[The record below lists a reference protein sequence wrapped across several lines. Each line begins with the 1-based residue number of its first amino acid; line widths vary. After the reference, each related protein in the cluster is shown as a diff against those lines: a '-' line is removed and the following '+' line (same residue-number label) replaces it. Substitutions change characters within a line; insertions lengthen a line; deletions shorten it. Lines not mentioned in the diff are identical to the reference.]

1 MAHLPVANVA
11 PKNPEVVLSGH
22 RSVTG
27 GVRMKHARVFALVLG
42 FALVVAACGGD
53 DDTTTT
59 TQGATTT
66 QATSPAEETPT
77 ETSPAADDSMA
88 EDDPMMDADAT
99 IADLRSRIE
108 GQSVVVGS
116 SGFPNASL
124 TGAFRTMDFLRDDF
138 GLDVEF
144 RLLDS
149 DPLVAATIA
158 GEVEVGQLSLAGMAN
173 AVSAGSDFVAFGGD
187 DQKNSFIIAAK
198 APIATMEE
206 LRGHPVAAT
215 QSLNQ
220 ITGQTLQKCLADVG
234 MTVDDVQLVRLAH
247 TGEATQ
253 AITSGQVVGG
263 ISATWRLT
271 QLTLNEGEGAYNML
285 CAGWESN
292 PQISSVWYA
301 ERDWVDA
308 NPDMALAFNIASL
321 KSARWTQEDK
331 QRWMDYAMSVNDNL
345 TPEAASLDYDSLVG
359 ELDMWPVNG
368 SLDYDLM
375 QTTLD
380 TSFAFEAVDREYTV
394 EELVTFEFQD
404 QALEIL
410 GVAEYMPDIDH
421 MDDPMMDADATIADL
436 RSRIEG
442 QSVVV
447 GSSGFPN
454 ASLTGA
460 FRTMDF
466 LRDDFGLDVEFR
478 LLDSD
483 PLVAATIA
491 GEVEVGQLSL
501 AGMANAVSAGSDF
514 VAFGGDDQK
523 NSFII
528 AAKAPIA
535 TMEELRGHP
544 VAATQ
549 SLNQITGQT
558 LQKCLADVGM
568 TVDDVQLV
576 RLAHTGEATQAITS
590 GQVVGGISATWR
602 LTQLTLNEGEGAYN
616 MLCAGWE
623 SNPQISS
630 VWYAERDWVDANPD
644 MALAFNIASLKS
656 ARWTQEDKQ
665 RWMDYAM
672 SVNDNLTPEAAS
684 LDYDSLVGELDMW
697 PVNGSLDYDL
707 MQTTLDTSFAF
718 EAVDREYTVEEL
730 VAFEFQDQ
738 ALEILGRS

>member
-1 MAHLPVANVA
+1 MRHKRL
-11 PKNPEVVLSGH
+11 L
-22 RSVTG
+22 
-27 GVRMKHARVFALVLG
+27 ALVLG
-42 FALVVAACGGD
+42 FALLGAACGAD
-53 DDTTTT
+53 EEP
-59 TQGATTT
+59 AATT
-66 QATSPAEETPT
+66 QATTATQATQATQAPADDTPT
-77 ETSPAADDSMA
+77 ETAPADDA
-88 EDDPMMDADAT
+88 MMDEAET
-99 IADLRSRIE
+99 IADIRSRIE

-158 GEVEVGQLSLAGMAN
+158 GEVDVGQLSLAGMAN
-173 AVSAGSDFVAFGGD
+173 AVSAGSDFLAFGGD

-198 APIATMEE
+198 APVSSMEE
-206 LRGHPVAAT
+206 LRGQPVAAT

-253 AITSGQVVGG
+253 AISSGQVVGG

-271 QLTLNEGEGAYNML
+271 QLTLNEGVGAYNML
-285 CAGWESN
+285 CAGWEAA

-301 ERDWVDA
+301 ERAWVEA

-321 KSARWTQEDK
+321 KSARWAQEDK
-331 QRWMDYAMSVNDNL
+331 QQWIEYAMSVNERL
-345 TPEAASLDYDSLVG
+345 TPEAASLDYDSLLG

-368 SLDYDLM
+368 SLDYDLL

-380 TSFAFEAVDREYTV
+380 TSFEFEAVDREYTV

-404 QALEIL
+404 KALEIL
-410 GVAEYMPDIDH
+410 GTAERNPDIS
-421 MDDPMMDADATIADL
+421 MADDAMMDADAVIADI

-491 GEVEVGQLSL
+491 GEVDVGQLSL

-514 VAFGGDDQK
+514 LAFGGDDQK

-528 AAKAPIA
+528 AAKAPVSS
-535 TMEELRGHP
+535 MEELRGQP

-576 RLAHTGEATQAITS
+576 RLAHTGEATQAISS

-602 LTQLTLNEGEGAYN
+602 LTQLTLNEGVGAYN

-623 SNPQISS
+623 AAPQISS
-630 VWYAERDWVDANPD
+630 VWYAERAWVEANPD

-656 ARWTQEDKQ
+656 ARWAQEDKQ
-665 RWMDYAM
+665 QWIEYAM
-672 SVNDNLTPEAAS
+672 SVNERLTAEAAAI
-684 LDYDSLVGELDMW
+684 DYDGLIHELDMW

-707 MQTTLDTSFAF
+707 MQTTLDTSLEF
-718 EAVDREYTVEEL
+718 EAVDRAYTVEEL
-730 VAFEFQDQ
+730 VTFEFQDQ
-738 ALEILGRS
+738 ALDILGRR

>member
-1 MAHLPVANVA
+1 MRHMRLMAL
-11 PKNPEVVLSGH
+11 L
-22 RSVTG
+22 
-27 GVRMKHARVFALVLG
+27 LG
-42 FALVVAACGGD
+42 FALLVAACGAD
-53 DDTTTT
+53 EEPAAT
-59 TQGATTT
+59 TQAPATQATT
-66 QATSPAEETPT
+66 QATQAPADDTPT
-77 ETSPAADDSMA
+77 ETAPADDG
-88 EDDPMMDADAT
+88 MMDEAET
-99 IADLRSRIE
+99 IADIRSRIE

-158 GEVEVGQLSLAGMAN
+158 GEVDVGQLSLAGMAN

-198 APIATMEE
+198 APISSMEE
-206 LRGHPVAAT
+206 LRGQPVAAT

-271 QLTLNEGEGAYNML
+271 QLTINEGEGAYNML

-301 ERDWVDA
+301 ERAWVEA

-321 KSARWTQEDK
+321 KSARWAQEDK
-331 QRWMDYAMSVNDNL
+331 QRWIEYAMSVNERL
-345 TPEAASLDYDSLVG
+345 TPEAASLDYDSLLG

-368 SLDYDLM
+368 SLEYDLL

-380 TSFAFEAVDREYTV
+380 TSFEFEAVDREYTV

-404 QALEIL
+404 KALEIL
-410 GVAEYMPDIDH
+410 GTAERNPDIS
-421 MDDPMMDADATIADL
+421 MADDAMMDPDAVIADI

-491 GEVEVGQLSL
+491 GEVDVGQLSL

-528 AAKAPIA
+528 AAKAPISS
-535 TMEELRGHP
+535 MEELRGQP

-602 LTQLTLNEGEGAYN
+602 LTQLTINEGEGAYN

-630 VWYAERDWVDANPD
+630 VWYAERAWVEANPD

-656 ARWTQEDKQ
+656 ARWAQEDKQ
-665 RWMDYAM
+665 QWIEYAM
-672 SVNDNLTPEAAS
+672 SVNERLTAEAAS
-684 LDYDSLVGELDMW
+684 IDYDGLIHELDMW

-707 MQTTLDTSFAF
+707 MQTTLDTSLAF
-718 EAVDREYTVEEL
+718 EAVDRAYTVEEL
-730 VAFEFQDQ
+730 VTFEFQDQ
-738 ALEILGRS
+738 ALDILGRR

>member
-1 MAHLPVANVA
+1 
-11 PKNPEVVLSGH
+11 
-22 RSVTG
+22 
-27 GVRMKHARVFALVLG
+27 MKKMRLLALLVG
-42 FALVVAACGGD
+42 FSLLAAACGAD
-53 DDTTTT
+53 EEPAAT
-59 TQGATTT
+59 TQAPATT
-66 QATSPAEETPT
+66 QATQATEAPADDTPT
-77 ETSPAADDSMA
+77 ETAPADDAM
-88 EDDPMMDADAT
+88 MMDEADT
-99 IADLRSRIE
+99 IADIRSRIE

-158 GEVEVGQLSLAGMAN
+158 GEVDVGQLSLAGMAN
-173 AVSAGSDFVAFGGD
+173 AVSAGSDFLAFGGD
-187 DQKNSFIIAAK
+187 DQKNSFIVAAK
-198 APIATMEE
+198 APVSSMEE
-206 LRGHPVAAT
+206 LRGQPVAAT

-253 AITSGQVVGG
+253 AISSGQVVGG

-271 QLTLNEGEGAYNML
+271 QLTLNEGVGAYNML
-285 CAGWESN
+285 CAGWEAA

-301 ERDWVDA
+301 ERAWVDA
-308 NPDMALAFNIASL
+308 NPDIALAFNIASL
-321 KSARWTQEDK
+321 KSARWAQEDK
-331 QRWMDYAMSVNDNL
+331 QRWIEYAMSVNDRL
-345 TPEAASLDYDSLVG
+345 TPEAASLDYDSLLG

-368 SLDYDLM
+368 SLDYDLL

-380 TSFAFEAVDREYTV
+380 TSFEFEAVDREYTV

-404 QALEIL
+404 KALEIL
-410 GVAEYMPDIDH
+410 GTAERNPDIS
-421 MDDPMMDADATIADL
+421 MADDAMMDADAVIADI

-491 GEVEVGQLSL
+491 GEVDVGQLSL

-523 NSFII
+523 NSFIV
-528 AAKAPIA
+528 AAKAPVSS
-535 TMEELRGHP
+535 MEELRGQP

-558 LQKCLADVGM
+558 LQKCLADAGM

-576 RLAHTGEATQAITS
+576 RLAHTGEATQAISS

-602 LTQLTLNEGEGAYN
+602 LTQLTINEGEGAYN

-623 SNPQISS
+623 AAPQISS
-630 VWYAERDWVDANPD
+630 VWYAERAWVEANPD
-644 MALAFNIASLKS
+644 IALAFNIASLKS

-665 RWMDYAM
+665 RWIEYAM
-672 SVNDNLTPEAAS
+672 SVNERLTAEAAAI
-684 LDYDSLVGELDMW
+684 DYDGLIHELDMW

-707 MQTTLDTSFAF
+707 MQTTLDTSLEF
-718 EAVDREYTVEEL
+718 EAVDRAYTVEEL
-730 VAFEFQDQ
+730 VTFEFQDQ
-738 ALEILGRS
+738 ALDILGRR

>member
-1 MAHLPVANVA
+1 
-11 PKNPEVVLSGH
+11 
-22 RSVTG
+22 
-27 GVRMKHARVFALVLG
+27 MKYKRLLALMLG
-42 FALVVAACGGD
+42 FALLAVACGGD
-53 DDTTTT
+53 EETTPDT
-59 TQGATTT
+59 QAPTT
-66 QATSPAEETPT
+66 QATQQTEAPATTQAMAEEP
-77 ETSPAADDSMA
+77 DDA
-88 EDDPMMDADAT
+88 MMDADS
-99 IADLRSRIE
+99 IADIRSRIE

-198 APIATMEE
+198 APVSSMEE

-253 AITSGQVVGG
+253 AISSGQVVGG

-271 QLTLNEGEGAYNML
+271 QLTLNEGPGAYNML
-285 CAGWESN
+285 CAGWEAA

-301 ERDWVDA
+301 ERAWVEA
-308 NPDMALAFNIASL
+308 NPDIALAFNIASL
-321 KSARWTQEDK
+321 KSARWAQEDK
-331 QRWMDYAMSVNDNL
+331 ERWIEYALSKIERL
-345 TPEAASLDYDSLVG
+345 TPEAAAIDYDSLLG
-359 ELDMWPVNG
+359 DLDMWPVNG
-368 SLDYDLM
+368 SLDYELL

-380 TSFAFEAVDREYTV
+380 TSLEFEAIDRAYTV
-394 EELVTFEFQD
+394 DELVTFEFQD
-404 QALEIL
+404 RALQIL
-410 GVAEYMPDIDH
+410 GVAERNPDIS
-421 MDDPMMDADATIADL
+421 MADDAMMMDADAMIADI

-528 AAKAPIA
+528 AAKAPVSS
-535 TMEELRGHP
+535 MEELRGHP

-576 RLAHTGEATQAITS
+576 RLAHTGEATQAISS

-630 VWYAERDWVDANPD
+630 VWYAERAWVEANPD
-644 MALAFNIASLKS
+644 LALAFNLASLKS
-656 ARWTQEDKQ
+656 ARWALEDKD
-665 RWMDYAM
+665 RWIEYAL
-672 SVNDNLTPEAAS
+672 SKIERLTPEAAAI
-684 LDYDSLVGELDMW
+684 DYDGLIHELDMW

-707 MQTTLDTSFAF
+707 MQTTLDTSLEF
-718 EAVDREYTVEEL
+718 EAVDRAYTVEEL
-730 VAFEFQDQ
+730 VTFEFQDK
-738 ALEILGRS
+738 ALEILGRM

>member
-1 MAHLPVANVA
+1 
-11 PKNPEVVLSGH
+11 
-22 RSVTG
+22 
-27 GVRMKHARVFALVLG
+27 MKHKRLLALVLG
-42 FALVVAACGGD
+42 FALLVVACGED
-53 DDTTTT
+53 EEPAAT
-59 TQGATTT
+59 TQGTTAT
-66 QATSPAEETPT
+66 QATQATQPAEETPT
-77 ETSPAADDSMA
+77 ETAPADDAM
-88 EDDPMMDADAT
+88 MMDADAM
-99 IADLRSRIE
+99 IADIRSRVE

-198 APIATMEE
+198 APIMSMEE

-247 TGEATQ
+247 TGEATA
-253 AITSGQVVGG
+253 AIVSGQVVGG

-301 ERDWVDA
+301 ERDWVEA

-321 KSARWTQEDK
+321 KSARWAQEDK
-331 QRWMDYAMSVNDNL
+331 QRWIDYAMSVNDNL

-368 SLDYDLM
+368 SLDHDLM

-394 EELVTFEFQD
+394 EELVTFEFQNK
-404 QALEIL
+404 ALEIL
-410 GVAEYMPDIDH
+410 GVAERMPDIS
-421 MDDPMMDADATIADL
+421 MDDDAMMMDADAMIADI
-436 RSRIEG
+436 RSRVEG

-528 AAKAPIA
+528 AAKAPIMS
-535 TMEELRGHP
+535 MEELRGHP

-576 RLAHTGEATQAITS
+576 RLAHTGEATAAIVS

-630 VWYAERDWVDANPD
+630 VWYAERDWVEANPD

-656 ARWTQEDKQ
+656 ARWAQEDKQ
-665 RWMDYAM
+665 RWIDYAM

-697 PVNGSLDYDL
+697 PVNGSLDHDL

-730 VAFEFQDQ
+730 VTFEFQNK
-738 ALEILGRS
+738 ALEILGHA

>member
-1 MAHLPVANVA
+1 
-11 PKNPEVVLSGH
+11 
-22 RSVTG
+22 
-27 GVRMKHARVFALVLG
+27 MKQTRLLALLLG
-42 FALVVAACGGD
+42 FALLVAACGSD
-53 DDTTTT
+53 EPAAT
-59 TQGATTT
+59 TQGTTAT
-66 QATSPAEETPT
+66 QATQPPDEETPT
-77 ETSPAADDSMA
+77 ETTAPGDA
-88 EDDPMMDADAT
+88 MMDADAM
-99 IADLRSRIE
+99 IADIRSRIE

-173 AVSAGSDFVAFGGD
+173 AVSAGAEFVAFGGD

-198 APIATMEE
+198 APISSMEE
-206 LRGHPVAAT
+206 LRGQPVAAT

-301 ERDWVDA
+301 EQAWVDA
-308 NPDMALAFNIASL
+308 NPDIALAFNIASL
-321 KSARWTQEDK
+321 KSARWAQDDK
-331 QRWMDYAMSVNDNL
+331 QRWIDYAMTKIERL
-345 TPEAASLDYDSLVG
+345 TPEAASLDYDNLLG

-380 TSFAFEAVDREYTV
+380 TSLSFEAVDRAYTV
-394 EELVTFEFQD
+394 DELVTFEFQD
-404 QALEIL
+404 KALEIL
-410 GVAEYMPDIDH
+410 GVAEYMPDIETTAPGDA
-421 MDDPMMDADATIADL
+421 MMDADAMIADI

-501 AGMANAVSAGSDF
+501 AGMANAVSAGAEF

-528 AAKAPIA
+528 AAKAPISS
-535 TMEELRGHP
+535 MEELRGQP

-630 VWYAERDWVDANPD
+630 VWYAEQAWVDANPD
-644 MALAFNIASLKS
+644 IALAFNIASLKS
-656 ARWTQEDKQ
+656 ARWAQDDKQ
-665 RWMDYAM
+665 RWIDYAM
-672 SVNDNLTPEAAS
+672 TKIERLTPEAAS
-684 LDYDSLVGELDMW
+684 IDYDGLIHELDMW

-707 MQTTLDTSFAF
+707 MQTTLDTSLSF
-718 EAVDREYTVEEL
+718 EAVDRAYTVDEL
-730 VAFEFQDQ
+730 VTFEFQDK
-738 ALEILGRS
+738 ALEILGSR

>member
-1 MAHLPVANVA
+1 
-11 PKNPEVVLSGH
+11 
-22 RSVTG
+22 
-27 GVRMKHARVFALVLG
+27 MKYKRLLALMLG
-42 FALVVAACGGD
+42 FALLAVACGGD
-53 DDTTTT
+53 EETTPDT
-59 TQGATTT
+59 QAPTT
-66 QATSPAEETPT
+66 QATQQTEAPATTQAMAEEP
-77 ETSPAADDSMA
+77 DDA
-88 EDDPMMDADAT
+88 MMDADS
-99 IADLRSRIE
+99 IADIRSRIE

-198 APIATMEE
+198 APVSSMEE
-206 LRGHPVAAT
+206 LRGQPVAAT

-220 ITGQTLQKCLADVG
+220 ITGQTLQKCLADAG

-253 AITSGQVVGG
+253 AISSGQVVGG

-271 QLTLNEGEGAYNML
+271 QLTLNEGPGAYNML
-285 CAGWESN
+285 CAGWEAA

-301 ERDWVDA
+301 ERAWVEA
-308 NPDMALAFNIASL
+308 NPDIALAFNIASL
-321 KSARWTQEDK
+321 KSARWAQEDK
-331 QRWMDYAMSVNDNL
+331 QRWIDYALSKIERL
-345 TPEAASLDYDSLVG
+345 TPEAAAIDYDSLLG
-359 ELDMWPVNG
+359 DLDMWPVNG
-368 SLDYDLM
+368 SLDHELL

-380 TSFAFEAVDREYTV
+380 TSLEFEAIDRAYTV
-394 EELVTFEFQD
+394 DELVTFEFQD
-404 QALEIL
+404 RALEIL
-410 GVAEYMPDIDH
+410 GVAERNPDIS
-421 MDDPMMDADATIADL
+421 MADDAMMMDADAMIADI

-528 AAKAPIA
+528 AAKAPVSS
-535 TMEELRGHP
+535 MEELRGHP

-576 RLAHTGEATQAITS
+576 RLAHTGEATQAISS

-630 VWYAERDWVDANPD
+630 VWYAERAWVEANPD
-644 MALAFNIASLKS
+644 LALAFNIASLKS
-656 ARWTQEDKQ
+656 ARWALEDKD
-665 RWMDYAM
+665 RWIEYAL
-672 SVNDNLTPEAAS
+672 SKIERLTPEAAAI
-684 LDYDSLVGELDMW
+684 DYDGLIHELDMW

-707 MQTTLDTSFAF
+707 MQTTLDTSLAF
-718 EAVDREYTVEEL
+718 EAVDRAYTVDEL
-730 VAFEFQDQ
+730 VTFEFQDK
-738 ALEILGRS
+738 ALEILGRM

>member
-1 MAHLPVANVA
+1 MRL
-11 PKNPEVVLSGH
+11 L
-22 RSVTG
+22 
-27 GVRMKHARVFALVLG
+27 ALVLG
-42 FALVVAACGGD
+42 FVLLGAACGAD
-53 DDTTTT
+53 EEP
-59 TQGATTT
+59 AATT
-66 QATSPAEETPT
+66 QATTATQATQATQAPADDTPT
-77 ETSPAADDSMA
+77 ETAPADDA
-88 EDDPMMDADAT
+88 MMDEAET
-99 IADLRSRIE
+99 IADIRSRIE

-158 GEVEVGQLSLAGMAN
+158 GEVDVGQLSLAGMAN

-198 APIATMEE
+198 APISSMEE
-206 LRGHPVAAT
+206 LRGQPVAAT

-285 CAGWESN
+285 CAGWEAA

-301 ERDWVDA
+301 ERAWVEA

-321 KSARWTQEDK
+321 KSARWAQEDK
-331 QRWMDYAMSVNDNL
+331 QQWIEYAMSVNERL
-345 TPEAASLDYDSLVG
+345 TPEAASLDYDSLLG

-368 SLDYDLM
+368 SLDYDLL
-375 QTTLD
+375 QTTLE

-404 QALEIL
+404 KALEIL
-410 GVAEYMPDIDH
+410 GTAERNPDIS
-421 MDDPMMDADATIADL
+421 MADDAMMDADAMIADI

-491 GEVEVGQLSL
+491 GEVDVGQLSL

-528 AAKAPIA
+528 AAKAPISS
-535 TMEELRGHP
+535 MEELRGQP

-623 SNPQISS
+623 AAPQISS
-630 VWYAERDWVDANPD
+630 VWYAERAWVEANPD

-656 ARWTQEDKQ
+656 ARWAQEDKQ
-665 RWMDYAM
+665 QWIEYAM
-672 SVNDNLTPEAAS
+672 SVNERLTAEAAAI
-684 LDYDSLVGELDMW
+684 DYDGLIHELDMW

-707 MQTTLDTSFAF
+707 MQTTLDTSLAF
-718 EAVDREYTVEEL
+718 EAVDRAYTVEEL
-730 VAFEFQDQ
+730 VTFEFQDQ
-738 ALEILGRS
+738 ALDILGRR

>member
-1 MAHLPVANVA
+1 MRHKRL
-11 PKNPEVVLSGH
+11 L
-22 RSVTG
+22 
-27 GVRMKHARVFALVLG
+27 ALVLG
-42 FALVVAACGGD
+42 FALLGAACGAD
-53 DDTTTT
+53 EEP
-59 TQGATTT
+59 AATT
-66 QATSPAEETPT
+66 QATTATQATQATQAPADDTPT
-77 ETSPAADDSMA
+77 ETAPADDA
-88 EDDPMMDADAT
+88 MMDEAET
-99 IADLRSRIE
+99 IADIRSRIE

-158 GEVEVGQLSLAGMAN
+158 GEVDVGQLSLAGMAN

-198 APIATMEE
+198 APVSSMEE
-206 LRGHPVAAT
+206 LRGQPVAAT

-271 QLTLNEGEGAYNML
+271 QLTINEGEGAYNML

-301 ERDWVDA
+301 ERAWVEA

-321 KSARWTQEDK
+321 KSARWAQEDK
-331 QRWMDYAMSVNDNL
+331 QRWIEYAMSVNERL
-345 TPEAASLDYDSLVG
+345 TPEAASLDYDSLLG

-368 SLDYDLM
+368 SLDYDLL

-380 TSFAFEAVDREYTV
+380 TSFEFEAVDREYTV

-404 QALEIL
+404 KALEIL
-410 GVAEYMPDIDH
+410 GTAERNPDIS
-421 MDDPMMDADATIADL
+421 MADDAMMDADAVIADI

-491 GEVEVGQLSL
+491 GEVDVGQLSL

-528 AAKAPIA
+528 AAKAPVSS
-535 TMEELRGHP
+535 MEELRGQP

-602 LTQLTLNEGEGAYN
+602 LTQLTINEGEGAYN

-630 VWYAERDWVDANPD
+630 VWYAERAWVEANPD

-656 ARWTQEDKQ
+656 ARWAQEDKQ
-665 RWMDYAM
+665 QWIEYAM
-672 SVNDNLTPEAAS
+672 SVNERLTAEAAAI
-684 LDYDSLVGELDMW
+684 DYDGLIHELDMW

-707 MQTTLDTSFAF
+707 MQTTLDTSLEF
-718 EAVDREYTVEEL
+718 EAVDRAYTVEEL
-730 VAFEFQDQ
+730 VTFEFQDQ
-738 ALEILGRS
+738 ALDILGRR

>member
-1 MAHLPVANVA
+1 
-11 PKNPEVVLSGH
+11 
-22 RSVTG
+22 
-27 GVRMKHARVFALVLG
+27 MKQMRLLALLLG
-42 FALVVAACGGD
+42 FALLVAACGAD
-53 DDTTTT
+53 EEPAPT
-59 TQGATTT
+59 TQAPTTT
-66 QATSPAEETPT
+66 QATQATEAPADDTPT
-77 ETSPAADDSMA
+77 ETAPADDA
-88 EDDPMMDADAT
+88 MMDEAET
-99 IADLRSRIE
+99 IADIRSRIE

-158 GEVEVGQLSLAGMAN
+158 GEVDVGQLSLAGMAN

-198 APIATMEE
+198 APVSSMEE
-206 LRGHPVAAT
+206 LRGQPVAAT

-271 QLTLNEGEGAYNML
+271 QLTINEGEGAYNML

-301 ERDWVDA
+301 ERAWVEA

-321 KSARWTQEDK
+321 KSARWAQEDK
-331 QRWMDYAMSVNDNL
+331 QRWIEYAMSVNERL
-345 TPEAASLDYDSLVG
+345 TPEAASLDYDSLLG

-368 SLDYDLM
+368 SLDYDLL

-380 TSFAFEAVDREYTV
+380 TSFEFEAVDREYTV

-404 QALEIL
+404 KALEIL
-410 GVAEYMPDIDH
+410 GTAERNPDIS
-421 MDDPMMDADATIADL
+421 MADDAMMDADAVIADI

-491 GEVEVGQLSL
+491 GEVDVGQLSL

-528 AAKAPIA
+528 AAKAPVSS
-535 TMEELRGHP
+535 MEELRGQP

-602 LTQLTLNEGEGAYN
+602 LTQLTINEGEGAYN

-630 VWYAERDWVDANPD
+630 VWYAERAWVEANPD

-656 ARWTQEDKQ
+656 ARWAQEDKQ
-665 RWMDYAM
+665 RWIEYAM
-672 SVNDNLTPEAAS
+672 SVNERLTAEAAS
-684 LDYDSLVGELDMW
+684 IDYDGLIHELDMW

-707 MQTTLDTSFAF
+707 MQTTLDTSLEF

-730 VAFEFQDQ
+730 VTFEFQDQ
-738 ALEILGRS
+738 ALEILGRR

>member
-1 MAHLPVANVA
+1 MRHKRL
-11 PKNPEVVLSGH
+11 L
-22 RSVTG
+22 
-27 GVRMKHARVFALVLG
+27 ALVLG
-42 FALVVAACGGD
+42 FALLGAACGAD
-53 DDTTTT
+53 EEP
-59 TQGATTT
+59 AATT
-66 QATSPAEETPT
+66 QATTATQATQATQAPADDTPT
-77 ETSPAADDSMA
+77 ETAPADDA
-88 EDDPMMDADAT
+88 MMDEAET
-99 IADLRSRIE
+99 IADIRSRIE

-158 GEVEVGQLSLAGMAN
+158 GEVDVGQLSLAGMAN

-198 APIATMEE
+198 APVSSMEE
-206 LRGHPVAAT
+206 LRGQPVAAT

-253 AITSGQVVGG
+253 AISSGQVVGG

-271 QLTLNEGEGAYNML
+271 QLTLNEGVGAYNML
-285 CAGWESN
+285 CAGWEAA

-301 ERDWVDA
+301 ERAWVEA

-321 KSARWTQEDK
+321 KSARWAQEDK
-331 QRWMDYAMSVNDNL
+331 QRWIEYAMSVNERL
-345 TPEAASLDYDSLVG
+345 TPEAASLDYDSLLG

-368 SLDYDLM
+368 SLDYDLL

-380 TSFAFEAVDREYTV
+380 TSFEFEAVDREYTV

-404 QALEIL
+404 KALEIL
-410 GVAEYMPDIDH
+410 GTAERNPDIS
-421 MDDPMMDADATIADL
+421 MADDAMMDPDAVIADI

-491 GEVEVGQLSL
+491 GEVDVGQLSL

-528 AAKAPIA
+528 AAKAPVSS
-535 TMEELRGHP
+535 MEELRGQP

-576 RLAHTGEATQAITS
+576 RLAHTGEATQAISS

-602 LTQLTLNEGEGAYN
+602 LTQLTLNEGVGAYN

-623 SNPQISS
+623 AAPQISS
-630 VWYAERDWVDANPD
+630 VWYAERAWVEANPD

-656 ARWTQEDKQ
+656 ARWAQEDKQ
-665 RWMDYAM
+665 QWIEYAM
-672 SVNDNLTPEAAS
+672 SVNERLTAEAAAI
-684 LDYDSLVGELDMW
+684 DYDGLIHELDMW

-707 MQTTLDTSFAF
+707 MQTTLDTSLAF
-718 EAVDREYTVEEL
+718 EAVDRAYTVEEL
-730 VAFEFQDQ
+730 VTFEFQDQ
-738 ALEILGRS
+738 ALDILGRR

>member
-1 MAHLPVANVA
+1 MRHMRL
-11 PKNPEVVLSGH
+11 L
-22 RSVTG
+22 
-27 GVRMKHARVFALVLG
+27 ALVLG
-42 FALVVAACGGD
+42 FVLLGAACGAD
-53 DDTTTT
+53 EEP
-59 TQGATTT
+59 AATT
-66 QATSPAEETPT
+66 QATTATQATQATQAPADDTPT
-77 ETSPAADDSMA
+77 ETAPADDA
-88 EDDPMMDADAT
+88 MMDEAET
-99 IADLRSRIE
+99 IADIRSRIE

-158 GEVEVGQLSLAGMAN
+158 GEVDVGQLSLAGMAN

-198 APIATMEE
+198 APISSMEE
-206 LRGHPVAAT
+206 LRGQPVAAT

-285 CAGWESN
+285 CAGWEAA

-301 ERDWVDA
+301 ERAWVEA

-321 KSARWTQEDK
+321 KSARWAQEDK
-331 QRWMDYAMSVNDNL
+331 QQWIEYAMSVNERL
-345 TPEAASLDYDSLVG
+345 TPEAASLDYDSLLG

-368 SLDYDLM
+368 SLDYDLL
-375 QTTLD
+375 QTTLE

-404 QALEIL
+404 KALEIL
-410 GVAEYMPDIDH
+410 GTAERNPDIS
-421 MDDPMMDADATIADL
+421 MADDAMMDADAMIADI

-491 GEVEVGQLSL
+491 GEVDVGQLSL

-528 AAKAPIA
+528 AAKAPISS
-535 TMEELRGHP
+535 MEELRGQP

-623 SNPQISS
+623 AAPQISS
-630 VWYAERDWVDANPD
+630 VWYAERAWVEANPD

-656 ARWTQEDKQ
+656 ARWAQEDKQ
-665 RWMDYAM
+665 QWIEYAM
-672 SVNDNLTPEAAS
+672 SVNERLTAEAAAI
-684 LDYDSLVGELDMW
+684 DYDGLIHELDMW

-707 MQTTLDTSFAF
+707 MQTTLDTSLAF
-718 EAVDREYTVEEL
+718 EAVDRAYTVEEL
-730 VAFEFQDQ
+730 VTFEFQDQ
-738 ALEILGRS
+738 ALDILGRR